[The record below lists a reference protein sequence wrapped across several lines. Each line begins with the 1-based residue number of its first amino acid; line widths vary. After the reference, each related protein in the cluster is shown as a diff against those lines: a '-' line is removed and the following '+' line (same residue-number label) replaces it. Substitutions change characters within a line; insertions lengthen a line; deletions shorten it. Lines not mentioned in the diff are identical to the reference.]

1 MKKIYLFFLLFA
13 CMSTL
18 SAQQR
23 YIDPIFTD
31 VSVEANVV
39 YGVNATVILVSQVGQ
54 AVPQPLVMDVY
65 TPDGDTEVDRPLVIM
80 LHTGNFLPPS
90 VNGGCSGTHKDADV
104 VHAATELAKRG
115 YVVASADYRL
125 GWNPVSPDP
134 TTRVFTLI
142 NAVYRGIQDSQTCI
156 RFFRKSVDSG
166 GDPYGIDDT
175 KITLWGFGTGGYI
188 ALASATVDTITDS
201 YIPKFLT
208 PLGPMVNEPINGNV
222 EGTTVGITVP
232 GYPGFPVGDTLCYPN
247 HIGYASNFA
256 LTVNLG
262 GALGDTSWLD
272 ANDPPMISYQVPTD
286 PFAPCAIG
294 TVLVPPPVNLPVVE
308 VMGACTFQSMAN
320 ALGVNDAYASVQ
332 YIDAISD
339 IAKSRNGDIE
349 GFFPFPSSDPT
360 EGSPWNYANSLE
372 PYGVV
377 GSNCDTGSISAHVY
391 LDTVLQYF
399 LPRACVALGLG
410 CDLTGIVSTEEI
422 LASQE
427 VGFVMAPNPSYGEV
441 ALQSREDRPML
452 DIQVYD
458 LNGRLLRNVANVSQS
473 AYTLQR
479 GQLPPGMYV
488 VKVRFETGIVAQRL
502 VLN

>member
-13 CMSTL
+13 CMSAL

-31 VSVEANVV
+31 VNVEANVV
-39 YGVNATVILVSQVGQ
+39 YGVNATVIAVSVAGQ
-54 AVPQPLVMDVY
+54 AIPQPLVMDVY

-104 VHAATELAKRG
+104 VNAATELAKRG

-142 NAVYRGIQDSQTCI
+142 NAVYRGIQDSKTCI
-156 RFFRKSVDSG
+156 RFFRKSIDS

-188 ALASATVDTITDS
+188 ALAAATVDTITDS

-208 PLGPMVNEPINGNV
+208 PLGPMVIEPINGNV

-247 HIGYASNFA
+247 HVGYASDFA

-272 ANDPPMISYQVPTD
+272 ANDPPLISYQVPTD

-308 VMGACTFQSMAN
+308 VMGACTFQAMAN
-320 ALGVNDAYASVQ
+320 ALGVNDAYASVE

-360 EGSPWNYANSLE
+360 EGSPWNYASSLE

-377 GSNCDTGSISAHVY
+377 GSNCDTGSVSAHVY
-391 LDTVLQYF
+391 LDTILQYF

-410 CDLTGIVSTEEI
+410 CDLTGIVSAEEI
-422 LASQE
+422 LVSQE

-458 LNGRLLRNVANVSQS
+458 LNGRLVRSVANVSQS

-488 VKVRFETGIVAQRL
+488 VKVRFEEGFVAQRL